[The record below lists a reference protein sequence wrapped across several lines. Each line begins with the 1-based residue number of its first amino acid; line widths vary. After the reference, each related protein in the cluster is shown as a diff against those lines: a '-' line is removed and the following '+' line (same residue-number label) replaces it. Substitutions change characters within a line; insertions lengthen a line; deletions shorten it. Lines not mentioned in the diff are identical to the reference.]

1 MVDCRLNKGMID
13 ILQTFVQTGED
24 NLTIQKDGKLEFVY
38 TTDEY
43 KEFLKYMRNLT
54 SKGLYDMASF
64 SQDNATLKTLINGQE
79 VRVGVFS
86 HTSTS
91 ILSSAKDRRLDY
103 VPMKIMNNNI
113 SVLFKKTMP
122 VNCYFITKNCKHP
135 EVAFRIGDYMCSKD
149 MTIWSRFG
157 ESGVDWIKPAEG
169 TEALYDFLG
178 YEATLQSVLVWGSS
192 QNSHW
197 NNAAPGFRTTDVV
210 LGVAA
215 GNDDSQRSKANAIEL
230 MYDQYP
236 KTGTMVDKIIYS
248 SEELDERSSIKMAVD
263 SYVSQMKY
271 EFITG
276 KTDIDKGWDSYI
288 KELTA
293 MNNDRLLEISQTAY
307 DRMK

>member
-1 MVDCRLNKGMID
+1 M
-13 ILQTFVQTGED
+13 QTYVQTGVD
-24 NLTIQKDGKLEFVY
+24 DLTIRKDGKLAFAY

-54 SKGLYDMASF
+54 KKGLYDKTSF
-64 SQDNATLKTLINGQE
+64 SQDNATLKTLINSKE

-91 ILSSAKDRRLDY
+91 ILSAEKTRRLDY
-103 VPMKIMNNNI
+103 VPMKIMHNNV

-122 VNCYFITKNCKHP
+122 VNKFYITKGCEHP

-157 ESGVDWIKPAEG
+157 EPGVDWIVPPAG

-178 YEATLQSVLVWGSS
+178 YNEAKIESVLIWGSL

-197 NNAAPGFRTTDVV
+197 QNQTPGFRTTDVV
-210 LGVAA
+210 LAAGA
-215 GNDDSQRSKANAIEL
+215 GNDDSQRSKADAIEL

-236 KTGTMVDKIIYS
+236 KTGTIVDKIIYS
-248 SEELDERSSIKMAVD
+248 SEELDERAALKMPID
-263 SYVSQMKY
+263 TYVNEMRY
-271 EFITG
+271 EFIIG
-276 KTDIDKGWDSYI
+276 NIDIDAGWDDYI
-288 KELTA
+288 KELNA
-293 MNNDRLLEISQTAY
+293 LSINRYLEISQTAY